1 MNKMPGM
8 LLAASIAVVL
18 MSGTSVR
25 ADEKGDLLLLKNT
38 TINLIDALVEQGVLS
53 REQADRLIA
62 NAEKKAQEEVRQS
75 ERAGVKSNRRV
86 VRVPYV
92 PDFVRDEIKQ
102 QVEAEVR
109 EKVVEDVMAQAKQ
122 ERWGVPDALPEWI
135 SRIKFKGDI
144 RLRGQQD
151 LYSPDN
157 FDNSHIDFLH
167 SNDDGTL
174 RPLTSTEDRTRARMR
189 LRIGMDA
196 KVTTNLKTG
205 IRFAT
210 GSFNDPVSTNQT
222 LGNYNTP
229 NRLLLDRAYLQ
240 YQGQNADAYNWM
252 TLTGGRIPN
261 PWFSTDLVWDKDLNF
276 DGFSATFRHNLGGGD
291 SLYSIDE
298 QDSTLFATVGAFSLQ
313 EVELSSK
320 DKWLFGAQLGFQ
332 KMFDDQS
339 SFRIGLAY
347 YNYEN
352 IVGKRNSLNST
363 LNDYTA
369 PEFLQKGNSLF
380 EISNDTGGSLRR
392 FGLASD
398 YDIIDLTA
406 RYDLARFAPVHWIL
420 TGSYVKNIGYD
431 DDEIRRRTNGQM
443 FVNSTLF
450 TEDPSKDKTEGYT
463 LKLLIGWPTT
473 YERRSWQAFMSYRY
487 LERDAV
493 LDAFTDSDFF
503 LGGTNS
509 KGWIIGGSYGINDY
523 TWLKL
528 RYLSADEIDGP
539 TLGIDVLQLDLNAKF

>member
-1 MNKMPGM
+1 M

-18 MSGTSVR
+18 VGGTRVH
-25 ADEKGDLLLLKNT
+25 ADERGDLLLLKNT
-38 TINLIDALVEQGVLS
+38 TLNLIEALVEEGVLS

-62 NAEKKAQEEVRQS
+62 NAEKKAQEEAQRAEHEGAQS
-75 ERAGVKSNRRV
+75 DRRV

-92 PDFVRDEIKQ
+92 PEFVRDEIRQ
-102 QVEAEVR
+102 QIEAGVR
-109 EKVVEDVMAQAKQ
+109 EQVVEDVMAQAKQ

-151 LYSPDN
+151 LYSSDN
-157 FDNSHIDFLH
+157 FDFSHIDFQQ
-167 SNDDGTL
+167 SNEGGSL
-174 RPLTSTEDRTRARMR
+174 ALLNSTEDRTRARMR

-196 KVTTNLKTG
+196 RVTTNLKTG
-205 IRFAT
+205 IRLTT

-222 LGNYNTP
+222 LGNYNSP
-229 NRLLLDRAYLQ
+229 NRLVLDRAYLQ
-240 YQGQNADAYNWM
+240 YQGHNADGYNWM

-261 PWFSTDLVWDKDLNF
+261 PWFSTDLIWDKDLNF
-276 DGFSATFRHNLGGGD
+276 DGFAAGFRYNLGGGG
-291 SLYSIDE
+291 SLYDIDE

-313 EVELSSK
+313 EVELSSN

-332 KMFDDQS
+332 KVFKDQS

-347 YNYEN
+347 YNYDN
-352 IVGKRNSLNST
+352 IVGKRNSLDST
-363 LNDYTA
+363 LTDYTA
-369 PEFLQKGNSLF
+369 PEFMQKGNSLF

-398 YDIIDLTA
+398 YDIVDLTA

-431 DDEIRRRTNGQM
+431 DDAIRKRTDGQM

-463 LKLLIGWPTT
+463 LKLTVGWPTT
-473 YERRSWQAFMSYRY
+473 YERRSWQAFLSYRY

-509 KGWIIGGSYGINDY
+509 KGWIIGGGYGINDY
-523 TWLKL
+523 TWLKV

-539 TLGIDVLQLDLNAKF
+539 PLGTDVLQLDLNAKF

>member
-1 MNKMPGM
+1 MKKMP
-8 LLAASIAVVL
+8 AVVL
-18 MSGTSVR
+18 AVSITAVLIAGTGAH
-25 ADEKGDLLLLKNT
+25 ADETGDLLLLRNT
-38 TINLIDALVEQGVLS
+38 TLNLIEALVEQGVLA
-53 REQADRLIA
+53 REQADQLIA
-62 NAEKKAQEEVRQS
+62 NAEKKAREEVRRN
-75 ERAGVKSNRRV
+75 ERAAVKNERRV

-92 PDFVRDEIKQ
+92 PEFVRDEIKQ
-102 QVEAEVR
+102 QVESEVR
-109 EKVVEDVMAQAKQ
+109 AKVVEDVMAQAKQ
-122 ERWGVPDALPEWI
+122 ERWGMPDALPDWI

-151 LYSPDN
+151 LFSSGN
-157 FDNSHIDFLH
+157 VEFSHIDFQK
-167 SNDDGTL
+167 SNEDGSLALLNT
-174 RPLTSTEDRTRARMR
+174 TEDRSRARIR

-205 IRFAT
+205 IRLAT

-222 LGNYNTP
+222 LGNYNSP
-229 NRLLLDRAYLQ
+229 DRLVLDRAYLQ
-240 YQGQNADAYNWM
+240 YKGHDADGYHWM
-252 TLTGGRIPN
+252 TLTGGRMPN
-261 PWFSTDLVWDKDLNF
+261 PWFSTDLIWDKDLNF
-276 DGFSATFRHNLGGGD
+276 DGFAASFRHNLGGGG
-291 SLYSIDE
+291 SLYDIDE

-332 KMFDDQS
+332 KVFEDQS

-347 YNYEN
+347 YNYDN
-352 IVGKRNSLNST
+352 IVGKRNSLDST
-363 LNDYTA
+363 LTDYTA

-398 YDIIDLTA
+398 YDIVDLTT
-406 RYDLARFAPVHWIL
+406 RYDLARFAPVHWVL

-431 DDEIRRRTNGQM
+431 EDEIRKRTNGQM

-450 TEDPSKDKTEGYT
+450 TEDPSKDKTQGYT
-463 LKLLIGWPTT
+463 LKLAVGWPTT
-473 YERRSWQAFMSYRY
+473 YERRSWQAFLSYRY

-523 TWLKL
+523 TWLKV

-539 TLGIDVLQLDLNAKF
+539 PLGTDVLQFDVNARF